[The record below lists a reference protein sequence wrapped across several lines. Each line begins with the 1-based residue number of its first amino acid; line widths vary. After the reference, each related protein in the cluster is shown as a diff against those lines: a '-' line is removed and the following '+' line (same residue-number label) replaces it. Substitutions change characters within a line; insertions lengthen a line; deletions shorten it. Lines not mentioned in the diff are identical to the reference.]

1 MLPKCGRARIVVTTN
16 LRRILVVTGTAF
28 ILAACSS
35 APQITRTQEL
45 SASADVPYRNIL
57 VITLF
62 SSFDSRRYLE
72 EEVVSNLSELGPN
85 AVASTSMMD
94 TRTPVVRETFMKMVR
109 DIDADAVLLTQ
120 LVSLSSVGKVVD
132 MNPQSTVNLRPT
144 GYWNV
149 FSVDMTEYVEPQAVD
164 FNHSLVL
171 KTDLFSVESEDT
183 VWGIES
189 RSKLQS
195 GFDQGRD
202 YTVFVNEARAIASSL
217 SGDGLIAH

>member
-1 MLPKCGRARIVVTTN
+1 
-16 LRRILVVTGTAF
+16 
-28 ILAACSS
+28 
-35 APQITRTQEL
+35 
-45 SASADVPYRNIL
+45 
-57 VITLF
+57 
-62 SSFDSRRYLE
+62 
-72 EEVVSNLSELGPN
+72 VVSKLSELGTD
-85 AVASTSMMD
+85 AVASTSLMD
-94 TRTPVVRETFMKMVR
+94 TRTPVVRETFMKMVS

-149 FSVDMTEYVEPQAVD
+149 FSVEMTEYVEPQAVD
-164 FNHSLVL
+164 FKHSLVL

-189 RSKLQS
+189 RSKLKS